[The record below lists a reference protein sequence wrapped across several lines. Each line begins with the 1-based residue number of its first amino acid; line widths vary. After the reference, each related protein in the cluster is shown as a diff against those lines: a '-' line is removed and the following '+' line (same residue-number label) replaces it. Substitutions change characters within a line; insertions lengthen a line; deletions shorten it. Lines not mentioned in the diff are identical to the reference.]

1 MLIYSGEIDVHD
13 ITRTDIVTVVD
24 FVFLPIFYDSVEGRH
39 RDEIFRQDTDTS
51 YEKYLHQ

>member
-13 ITRTDIVTVVD
+13 ITRIDIVTVVD

-39 RDEIFRQDTDTS
+39 RDEIFRQDTDTF
-51 YEKYLHQ
+51 YEKYLH

>member
-13 ITRTDIVTVVD
+13 ITRIDIVTVVA
-24 FVFLPIFYDSVEGRH
+24 FVFLPLLYDSVEGRH

-51 YEKYLHQ
+51 YERYLY